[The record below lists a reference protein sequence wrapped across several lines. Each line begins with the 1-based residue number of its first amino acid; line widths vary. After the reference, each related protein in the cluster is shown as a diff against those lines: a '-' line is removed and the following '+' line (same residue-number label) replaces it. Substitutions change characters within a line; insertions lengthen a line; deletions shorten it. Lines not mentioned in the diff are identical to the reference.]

1 MCIRD
6 RTPTPPQASG
16 TAIPSATPTQ
26 ITGNVCGKA
35 DINGDGV
42 FKIYDFSEFARS
54 YGRGTNTCVD
64 TNVEYGPCGGRD
76 VNRDGKLNIADFG
89 GAGIGFAQR
98 YYPKT
103 SCVL

>member
-6 RTPTPPQASG
+6 RYG
-16 TAIPSATPTQ
+16 T
-26 ITGNVCGKA
+26 
-35 DINGDGV
+35 
-42 FKIYDFSEFARS
+42 
-54 YGRGTNTCVD
+54 GRNTCADKDVD
-64 TNVEYGPCGGRD
+64 YGACGGRD

-103 SCVL
+103 SCAL